1 MNQCRKPSGLLGK
14 FVLWTMNQ
22 RHGGLT
28 DWGLS
33 HVPVREDDVILDVG
47 CGGGR
52 TLGKL
57 AARATAGTVT
67 GVDYSEESVRA
78 ARRENAGLIE
88 RGRVVVEQASVSQLP
103 FPNETFNLVT
113 AVETHFWWPDLP
125 HDMLEVH
132 RVLKPGGHV
141 AIIAEFYNGGKHAK
155 YAGRL
160 AAATE
165 IASLTLDEHR
175 ELLELAGFSAI
186 EITEEPERGWLCVLG
201 IR

>member
-1 MNQCRKPSGLLGK
+1 MNQCKKPSGLLGK

-33 HVPVREDDVILDVG
+33 HIPIAVGDVILDVG

-52 TLGKL
+52 TVGKL
-57 AARATAGTVT
+57 AARANMGKVI
-67 GVDYSEESVRA
+67 GIDYSDESVRTS
-78 ARRENAGLIE
+78 RRENAALIE
-88 RGRVVVEQASVSQLP
+88 SGRVVIEQASVSRLP
-103 FPNETFNLVT
+103 FANDSFDLVT

-125 HDMLEVH
+125 RDMLEVH

-155 YAGRL
+155 YASRL
-160 AAATE
+160 SAASG

-175 ELLELAGFSAI
+175 FLLEQAGFSDV
-186 EITEEPERGWLCVLG
+186 EIMEEPAHGWLCALG
-201 IR
+201 VK